1 MNRLAA
7 IALSA
12 LALTG
17 VAAMLDVACAQ
28 KYPSHPIKLVLPQ
41 PPGGAIDLIART
53 LGERLS
59 EQMPQPVIVENR
71 PGANGGL
78 AAGDVARSTPDG
90 YTLFMAVD
98 TNLVVNPTLY
108 PDLSYAPF
116 RDFTPISVLTKTA
129 LVLVANITANNVSE
143 LIAYAKAN
151 PGQLNY
157 ASIGLGTQAHL
168 GMELFKLM
176 TRIDINQVEYRG
188 TAPAMTDVVAGR
200 VEIMIT
206 GPPSAKAMSDGG
218 KLKLLAVTGK
228 RRHPL
233 MPDVPT
239 IDKFG
244 VPGYDVTGWFGI
256 LAPGKTPKPVLH
268 RLTDEVRKAVTDPGL
283 RDLDWVEVNKL
294 RRAYKEGGKKA
305 VKKAWR
311 DLLEKDVVQF
321 TRVGCAYWPDGMP
334 KVLEDALEA
343 MGYTMRELIDL
354 AKKRQQ

>member
-7 IALSA
+7 TAVSV
-12 LALTG
+12 LALTC
-17 VAAMLDVACAQ
+17 VAAVLDVASAQ
-28 KYPSHPIKLVLPQ
+28 DYPSHPIKLVLPQ

-59 EQMPQPVIVENR
+59 EQLSQPVIVENK

-108 PDLSYAPF
+108 PGLSYEPF

-129 LVLVANITANNVSE
+129 LVLVANPKVTANNVRE

-176 TRIDINQVEYRG
+176 TKTDINQVEYRG

-206 GPPSAKAMSDGG
+206 GPPSAKAMSEGN
-218 KLKLLAVTGK
+218 KLKLLAVTGNQ
-228 RRHPL
+228 RHPL

-239 IDKFG
+239 VDESG

-256 LAPGKTPKPVLH
+256 LAPAATPKPMID
-268 RLTDEVRKAVTDPGL
+268 RLTDEVRKAANDSRFRDRMTTQGL
-283 RDLDWVEVNKL
+283 EVVGSTPEEMLALMHVDTKKW
-294 RRAYKEGGKKA
+294 AEVIKETG
-305 VKKAWR
+305 
-311 DLLEKDVVQF
+311 
-321 TRVGCAYWPDGMP
+321 
-334 KVLEDALEA
+334 
-343 MGYTMRELIDL
+343 
-354 AKKRQQ
+354 AKIQ

>member
-1 MNRLAA
+1 MSSDRAAVDRGSKNMNRLAA
-7 IALSA
+7 TAVSV
-12 LALTG
+12 LALTC
-17 VAAMLDVACAQ
+17 VAAVPDVACAQ
-28 KYPSHPIKLVLPQ
+28 DYPSHPIKLVLPQ

-59 EQMPQPVIVENR
+59 EQMNQPVIVENR

-78 AAGDVARSTPDG
+78 AAGDVACSTPDG

-108 PDLSYAPF
+108 PDLSYESF

-129 LVLVANITANNVSE
+129 LVLVANPKVIANNVRE
-143 LIAYAKAN
+143 LIAYARAN

-176 TRIDINQVEYRG
+176 TKTDINQVEYRG

-200 VEIMIT
+200 VQIMIT
-206 GPPSAKAMSDGG
+206 GPPSAKAMSEGG

-228 RRHPL
+228 QRHPL
-233 MPDVPT
+233 MPDIPT
-239 IDKFG
+239 IDESG

-256 LAPGKTPKPVLH
+256 LAPAITQKPVLD
-268 RLTDEVRKAVTDPGL
+268 RLTDEVRKAVTDPRFRDRMTTQGL
-283 RDLDWVEVNKL
+283 EVVGSTPEEML
-294 RRAYKEGGKKA
+294 ELMHVDTKKWA
-305 VKKAWR
+305 EIIKA
-311 DLLEKDVVQF
+311 
-321 TRVGCAYWPDGMP
+321 TG
-334 KVLEDALEA
+334 
-343 MGYTMRELIDL
+343 
-354 AKKRQQ
+354 AKIQ